1 MSIVSRS
8 ALFCILTAAFAV
20 PAQGAS
26 FKPAAQTEVIVH
38 GGPGSGVDLFARAIA
53 SIAEKEKL
61 QDQRMVVV
69 NKTGGGGLVAMSY
82 VKEKAGDVNTIAM
95 YTTVWIAAPLT
106 STASSTVTL
115 RDLTPLAGLVR
126 EPSVAAVKANSPYKS
141 MKDFIEAAKKSPGQL
156 RQSGGSLT
164 SVDNLTRLLIQKQS
178 GANWVFISFPSGG
191 ERLSNLLGEHVQIMF
206 MQPQEATEHIRAG
219 TLRVI
224 AAITDSRLPSFPDVP
239 TLKEQGI
246 DIAIPQQVR
255 GAVAPP
261 GVSAGVVAYWDD
273 FFARLV
279 KTAGWKHYLHENQLE
294 QGHIRGAQLGKFFE
308 DNTSQV
314 RTLLKEAGAKV
325 VR

>member
-1 MSIVSRS
+1 MKPS
-8 ALFCILTAAFAV
+8 AGCALLMLSAAV
-20 PAQGAS
+20 TTAS
-26 FKPAAQTEVIVH
+26 FAAPFKPSAPTEVVVH

-61 QDQRMVVV
+61 QSQRMVIV
-69 NKTGGGGLVAMSY
+69 NKTGGGGIVAMSY
-82 VKEKAGDVNTIAM
+82 VKEKAGDLNTIAM

-106 STASSTVTL
+106 TTAATVTL
-115 RDLTPLAGLVR
+115 QDLTPIAGLVR

-141 MKDFIEAAKKSPGQL
+141 MKDFIDAAKKSPGQL

-164 SVDNLTRLLIQKQS
+164 SVDNLTRLLIQKQT

-206 MQPQEATEHIRAG
+206 MQPQEAAEHIRGG

-261 GVSAGVVAYWDD
+261 GVPPEAVAYWDD
-273 FFARLV
+273 FFVRLT
-279 KTAGWKHYLHENQLE
+279 KTAGWQAYLQENQLE
-294 QGHIRGAQLGKFFE
+294 PALIRSAELGKFFE
-308 DNTSQV
+308 TTTNQV
-314 RTLLKEAGAKV
+314 RALLKEAGAKV